1 MFQAAEVWISST
13 QTFWLAGVW
22 ILSTQTFAV
31 LGLRK
36 ELRHKLW
43 GQRWGEVSI
52 FEVGK
57 YVHMVKQFFSIFKM
71 FSVLRALGAMLRK
84 FIGDHRHEKI
94 EFQSAVFSSAIS
106 VQVPHTNY
114 SVFWDRRTNVF
125 ILLLRKRFNT
135 SLRSN
140 ENRKTIS
147 WRTFSKNI
155 QHSIETRKIL
165 TKP

>member
-1 MFQAAEVWISST
+1 MMIIDDDDDDGAMLVNIVHIQRLKIRSHGTKTFQHLQNNSA
-13 QTFWLAGVW
+13 
-22 ILSTQTFAV
+22 
-31 LGLRK
+31 
-36 ELRHKLW
+36 
-43 GQRWGEVSI
+43 
-52 FEVGK
+52 
-57 YVHMVKQFFSIFKM
+57 
-71 FSVLRALGAMLRK
+71 LRALGAMLRK